1 METAFTPVHSL
12 IGGAWIGIASVLLM
26 LTLGRIMGATGI
38 VAGILAPTGRSDL
51 AWRLALLAGMAT
63 GPLAVMALT
72 GTWPEVQVPTSRTVL
87 VIGGVLVGI
96 GVTFGAGCTSG
107 HGVCGLARLS
117 PRSLVA
123 TLTFMLT
130 TGITVP
136 RSPPSSTRRPTP
148 SATWSRTRLE
158 RLRHRRFRHGHRL
171 RRRPHHLRRCRPPHR
186 RHRASRASSSSG

>member
-12 IGGAWIGIASVLLM
+12 IGGAWIGVASVLLM

-38 VAGILAPTGRSDL
+38 VAGILAPVGRSDL

-63 GPLAVMALT
+63 GPLAVLALT
-72 GTWPEVQVPTSRTVL
+72 GSWPEVQVPTSRTVL

-130 TGITVP
+130 TGITVYVV
-136 RSPPSSTRRPTP
+136 
-148 SATWSRTRLE
+148 
-158 RLRHRRFRHGHRL
+158 RHVIG
-171 RRRPHHLRRCRPPHR
+171 
-186 RHRASRASSSSG
+186 A